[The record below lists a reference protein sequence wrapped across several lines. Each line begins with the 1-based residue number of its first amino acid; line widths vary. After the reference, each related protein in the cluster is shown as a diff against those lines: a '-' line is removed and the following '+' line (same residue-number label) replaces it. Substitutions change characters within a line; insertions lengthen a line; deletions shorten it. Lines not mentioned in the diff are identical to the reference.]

1 MSGRDSEGFSGGA
14 LVDGGATMPHM
25 SQDRSR
31 MIWAVTAY
39 VALIAI
45 PQVILSAA
53 PPEDLDPSI
62 TPTGR
67 VIGLAVD
74 AVWVL
79 ALIALMTRQPT
90 SQLWKILVL
99 WEFAGALWALG
110 YIPIEPYALIGVP
123 LFLFGDLWAAVF
135 FHLLLAYPSGHLAHV
150 FDRRFV
156 TFAYAYA
163 IGVKAVVLM
172 LTPDPCWP
180 VCDNPFRLVPSETL
194 AQLVTDISL
203 VLIPI
208 LMVVALVELWRHWK
222 ARGPA
227 GRRATWP
234 MVLAAP
240 IWCATVFAGYYADAY
255 LDEAAQIA
263 THTWNPFT
271 LVQALIIP
279 SAILVGV
286 LRTQLAR
293 ANVADLAV
301 ELGRGVPV
309 GGLRDVLARAMRDPT
324 LQLAFPAPAG
334 DGYVDPAGR
343 RLEIPERGDR
353 AVTRVERDGEEL
365 AVLIHDPVDLVEDPG
380 LVDAVGSIAR
390 LALQNERLAAQ
401 VQAQLEEVRASRER
415 IVEAGDAERRRVERD
430 LHDGAQQR
438 LVALAMRLQLAR
450 DTTTGAA
457 ALIDEATAELQ
468 TAVAEVR
475 SIARGLHP
483 TILTELG
490 LAAAVHSL
498 AERTPIPIDVDIPE
512 RRFSETV
519 ESTAYYVV
527 AEAITNVTRYAD
539 ASSARVVAWVD
550 ADRLVV
556 EVQDDGRGGADER
569 RGSGLRGLA
578 DRVAVADGRLE
589 ILSPPGVGTTIRAT
603 LPLA

>member
-1 MSGRDSEGFSGGA
+1 MNQHRTRT
-14 LVDGGATMPHM
+14 L
-25 SQDRSR
+25 
-31 MIWAVTAY
+31 WAVTAY
-39 VALIAI
+39 LALIAI
-45 PQVILSAA
+45 PQVILSSTA
-53 PPEDLDPSI
+53 PEDLDPSI

-67 VIGLAVD
+67 LIGLAVD
-74 AVWVL
+74 AIWVL
-79 ALIALMTRQPT
+79 ALIVLMTRQPT

-99 WEFAGALWALG
+99 WEFAGAIWALG
-110 YIPIEPYALIGVP
+110 YIPIEPHALIEVP

-135 FHLLLAYPSGHLAHV
+135 FHLLLAYPSGHLVHA

-163 IGVKAVVLM
+163 IGVKAVGLM
-172 LTPDPCWP
+172 LSPEPCWP
-180 VCDNPFRLVPSETL
+180 ICGNPFRFFPSETL
-194 AQLVTDISL
+194 WQLVTDATI
-203 VLIPI
+203 VLIPF
-208 LMVVALVELWRHWK
+208 LMLAALVELWRHWR

-227 GRRATWP
+227 GQRATWP

-240 IWCATVFAGYYADAY
+240 IWSATVFAGYYADAY
-255 LDEAAQIA
+255 LDEAAQVA
-263 THTWNPFT
+263 THSWNVFG

-309 GGLRDVLARAMRDPT
+309 GGLRDILARAMRDPT

-334 DGYVDPAGR
+334 DGYVDPGGHR
-343 RLEIPERGDR
+343 IEIPADGER
-353 AVTRVERDGEEL
+353 AVTRIERDGEAL
-365 AVLIHDPVDLVEDPG
+365 AVLIHDPVALVEDPG

-457 ALIDEATAELQ
+457 DLLDEATAELQ
-468 TAVAEVR
+468 AAVAEVR
-475 SIARGLHP
+475 TIARGLHP

-498 AERTPIPIDVDIPE
+498 AERTPLPMTVEIPE

-519 ESTAYYVV
+519 EATAYYVI

-539 ASSARVVAWVD
+539 AGKARVTATVEG
-550 ADRLVV
+550 DRLVTVV
-556 EVQDDGRGGADER
+556 EDDGRGGADPA
-569 RGSGLRGLA
+569 RGTGLHGLA
-578 DRVAVADGRLE
+578 DRVAVARGILE
-589 ILSPPGVGTTIRAT
+589 IVSPPGEGTTVRAT
-603 LPLA
+603 LPLT